1 MENSYAYG
9 MWIAVIFNI
18 ALFLFF
24 AFSFL
29 IPKKRREWRS
39 LGVFSAFIVALF
51 AEMYGFPLTIY
62 ILTSLLGNYYPVDN
76 PFSHINGHLWVAL
89 LGGSKLAWAFVMLIS
104 NAVIFGGFALM
115 WKGWKQIHSAKGEMI
130 TDGIYRYLR
139 HPQYAGLFLAIIGTM
154 IQWPTFATVLMV
166 PILFLVYYRLA
177 RREERDMEEQ
187 FGARYLE
194 YRKQTPTF
202 IPSLTKIR
210 RNKGSKDWRGDTT
223 VKNAV

>member
-1 MENSYAYG
+1 MEHSYAYG

-51 AEMYGFPLTIY
+51 VEMYGFPLTIY
-62 ILTSLLGNYYPVDN
+62 VLTSLLGRYYPVDN

-89 LGGSKLAWAFVMLIS
+89 LGGSKLAWAFVMFIS
-104 NAVIFGGFALM
+104 NAVILSGFLLM
-115 WKGWKQIHSAKGEMI
+115 WRGWKQIHGAMGELV
-130 TDGIYRYLR
+130 TDGIYSYVR
-139 HPQYAGLFLAIIGTM
+139 HPQYAGLFLIIVGTM

-166 PILFLVYYRLA
+166 PILLFVYYRLA
-177 RREERDMEEQ
+177 RREERDMVAQ
-187 FGARYLE
+187 FDAKYLE
-194 YRKQTPTF
+194 YKKQTPAF
-202 IPSLTKIR
+202 IPSLAKIR
-210 RNKGSKDWRGDTT
+210 QSIKDWRKDTT
-223 VKNAV
+223 VKDAV